1 MNKLSK
7 ELDGA
12 LLIKHDKKNGLTLAW
27 FGGFYILAYNDK
39 GVNVSCWY
47 MGGTVDTQ
55 KAVLTDAE
63 KSMDTHI
70 KDQYYP

>member
-1 MNKLSK
+1 
-7 ELDGA
+7 
-12 LLIKHDKKNGLTLAW
+12 LAW

-63 KSMDTHI
+63 KSMDNHI